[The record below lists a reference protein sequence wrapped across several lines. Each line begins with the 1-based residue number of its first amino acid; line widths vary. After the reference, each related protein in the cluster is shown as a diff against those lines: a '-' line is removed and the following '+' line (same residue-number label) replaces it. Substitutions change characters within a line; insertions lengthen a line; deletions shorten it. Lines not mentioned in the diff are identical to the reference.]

1 VTANSLDLGTGG
13 LVIDPISIVEI
24 GLLGGSRKGA
34 VTVDP
39 GTTFGL
45 GALTYASVPVV
56 DNGAV
61 IFGGTA
67 NTGGTLSGGVS
78 GTGTLIVNANGEG
91 TVKGG
96 ITGLAGIVVNDGG
109 KLMSIDNDTSG
120 VGAINAGVKASVTL
134 GNVTGAGPISIGAN
148 SSFGAKSLQDDAAIA
163 IGSGAAFNVSGTMQR
178 SAGNGMAVSMGA
190 NSVLSL
196 SGQDVNMPIALGTRG
211 NVALNLNA
219 GSNIGGAFTG
229 FDSSDLIRSVQTF
242 TNTLVVNQATWAP
255 GVLTL
260 SSGSTPVTTVAL
272 AGGFT
277 GQTFL
282 TNSVGIAYGD
292 TDVVLPGAVVNGL
305 GAGTQSL
312 TGGAGR
318 SFNLLTGGG
327 TAGAMSVGGNLAMSG
342 TYGAASLALQTTAA
356 GTIDA
361 LGLQANSALTVA
373 GDVGVQSNLE
383 LTDHS
388 TMTAGGRLT
397 IGGSKGYFGE
407 VMLLGASRLQAAS
420 MTLLGKTDPLGGSN
434 SNPDVAILGSST
446 LELGSRGGAAAGTLT
461 IDPGAILTG
470 AVETGKI
477 IVATV
482 RDDGAIVMAPSAQG
496 LSQLQ
501 LTGDLTGAGTLTT
514 IKNSNTYVAGS
525 LTGLSA
531 LNLAG
536 GGTLSVGGNLV
547 DAVPVEVGG
556 TLKVLGATTGLT
568 ALQLDAGAQATL
580 QGAATALGAITLAN
594 GASLTFG
601 AAASGAGLL
610 SVGANATLAAGGLL
624 TGWSSVALGVG
635 VKLIVDG
642 SVAPP
647 VSLAGSDEVVVGDP
661 ASITGAISGF
671 DLTDKIARYTQGFYL
686 GRHSITG
693 ATWVQGA
700 NGTGT
705 LTLSKDG
712 AVLHTLTLAG
722 NYTTQTF
729 ITDAVTTTLDGSA
742 TNPSEVTLANA
753 SQAGLG
759 NIVMGGTVSLNIAA
773 GAARNFALF
782 NFVPGTDK
790 ISLSGYDGGTIG
802 NAIANQVSADGQTVL
817 TLGDQT
823 QI

>member
-1 VTANSLDLGTGG
+1 
-13 LVIDPISIVEI
+13 
-24 GLLGGSRKGA
+24 
-34 VTVDP
+34 
-39 GTTFGL
+39 
-45 GALTYASVPVV
+45 
-56 DNGAV
+56 
-61 IFGGTA
+61 
-67 NTGGTLSGGVS
+67 
-78 GTGTLIVNANGEG
+78 
-91 TVKGG
+91 
-96 ITGLAGIVVNDGG
+96 
-109 KLMSIDNDTSG
+109 
-120 VGAINAGVKASVTL
+120 
-134 GNVTGAGPISIGAN
+134 
-148 SSFGAKSLQDDAAIA
+148 
-163 IGSGAAFNVSGTMQR
+163 
-178 SAGNGMAVSMGA
+178 
-190 NSVLSL
+190 
-196 SGQDVNMPIALGTRG
+196 
-211 NVALNLNA
+211 
-219 GSNIGGAFTG
+219 
-229 FDSSDLIRSVQTF
+229 
-242 TNTLVVNQATWAP
+242 
-255 GVLTL
+255 
-260 SSGSTPVTTVAL
+260 
-272 AGGFT
+272 
-277 GQTFL
+277 
-282 TNSVGIAYGD
+282 
-292 TDVVLPGAVVNGL
+292 
-305 GAGTQSL
+305 
-312 TGGAGR
+312 
-318 SFNLLTGGG
+318 
-327 TAGAMSVGGNLAMSG
+327 
-342 TYGAASLALQTTAA
+342 
-356 GTIDA
+356 
-361 LGLQANSALTVA
+361 
-373 GDVGVQSNLE
+373 
-383 LTDHS
+383 
-388 TMTAGGRLT
+388 
-397 IGGSKGYFGE
+397 
-407 VMLLGASRLQAAS
+407 MLLGASRLQAAS